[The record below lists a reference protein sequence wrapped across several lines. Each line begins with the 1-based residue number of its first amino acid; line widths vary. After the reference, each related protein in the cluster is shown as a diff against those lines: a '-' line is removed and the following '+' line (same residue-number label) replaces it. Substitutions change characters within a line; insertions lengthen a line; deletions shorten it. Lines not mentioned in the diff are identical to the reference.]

1 MSRLDLV
8 NRSAIFQVGF
18 LLVLLLLAACSPAP
32 GVTPPSPTTQP
43 EASATTALE
52 STATSLPP
60 PATPTPVTP
69 TATEMTQPEPTVAP
83 ASGAAPGPADAG
95 SFPDPQEYT
104 WSPLVSGLQRPTDL
118 VDIGGAGLLVL
129 EQPGRV
135 RVIAD
140 GLLLPDPFLDL
151 TSRVGSSA
159 NEQGLLGIAL
169 HPDFPDNGFFFL
181 NYTNLQGN
189 TVVSR
194 FQATST
200 AGEADAG
207 SEKILLTIAQP
218 YGNHN
223 GGSLAFGPDG
233 YLYIGMGDGGS
244 GGDPQGNGQNLTALL
259 GKILRIDVDGGDP
272 YAIPPDNP
280 FADGQSGRP
289 EIWAYGL
296 RNPWRISFDRANGD
310 FYTGDVGQNQ
320 WEEIDYLPEGAPAG
334 ANFGWNYREGANP
347 YQGVPP
353 AGLELVEPVAQY
365 QHPEGCS
372 VSGGFV
378 YRGTALPEFNGIY
391 LYGDYCNGRIWGL
404 LRQGDGSWANQF
416 LFDSGALIS
425 SFAQDSDGELYL
437 LDHSSG
443 SVLLLER
450 KSQ

>member
-1 MSRLDLV
+1 MFLAQTIR
-8 NRSAIFQVGF
+8 RSAAILAV
-18 LLVLLLLAACSPAP
+18 LVLAACSPAPAP
-32 GVTPPSPTTQP
+32 GVTPPSPTP
-43 EASATTALE
+43 PPAASATGAPE
-52 STATSLPP
+52 PTATSLPP
-60 PATPTPVTP
+60 TASPTPLIP
-69 TATEMTQPEPTVAP
+69 TATETSQPEPTAVT
-83 ASGAAPGPADAG
+83 APGTASVA
-95 SFPDPQEYT
+95 SFPDPQGYT
-104 WSPLVSGLQRPTDL
+104 WAPLVSGLQRPTDL
-118 VDIGGAGLLVL
+118 TDIGGGRLLVL

-135 RVIAD
+135 RLIAD

-169 HPDFPDNGFFFL
+169 HPDFAANGFLYL
-181 NYTNLQGN
+181 NYTNLEGN

-194 FQATST
+194 FLAPTGT
-200 AGEADAG
+200 DGRADPG
-207 SEKILLTIAQP
+207 SEKILITIAQP
-218 YGNHN
+218 YANHN

-272 YAIPPDNP
+272 YAIPADNP

-296 RNPWRISFDRANGD
+296 RNPWRLSFDRATGD

-320 WEEIDYLPEGAPAG
+320 WEEIDYLPAGAPSG

-347 YQGVPP
+347 YQGEPP
-353 AGLELVEPVAQY
+353 AGLQLVEPVAQY

-378 YRGTALPEFNGIY
+378 YRGAALPEFSGIY

-404 LRQGDGSWANQF
+404 LRQADGSWANQF
-416 LFDSGALIS
+416 LFESGALIS
-425 SFAQDSDGELYL
+425 SFAQDNAGELYL
-437 LDHSSG
+437 LDHRTG
-443 SVLLLER
+443 SVLVLVR
-450 KSQ
+450 K